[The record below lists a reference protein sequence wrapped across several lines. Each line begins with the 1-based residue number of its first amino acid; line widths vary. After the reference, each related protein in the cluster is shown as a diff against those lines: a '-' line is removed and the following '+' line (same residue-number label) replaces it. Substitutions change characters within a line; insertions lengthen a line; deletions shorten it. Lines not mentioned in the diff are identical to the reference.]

1 MTRRIVPLVALA
13 TTIFIGACSPAAV
26 PSVASAPTAAAT
38 ASQPQTIH
46 VLEDPAD
53 WTEVKVGSL
62 SGCNASTC
70 LGDYLVGRSRMLDA
84 STNKEVGTLL
94 TECFVV
100 DASSERYHCPST
112 TIELTGRGQV
122 VFTEDAY
129 IGQHRSAGDYPV
141 IGGTGEFLGASGVVT
156 TPADSTAKYGDF
168 VITLTK

>member
-1 MTRRIVPLVALA
+1 MTRRIVPWVALA
-13 TTIFIGACSPAAV
+13 ATVFIGGCSPASA
-26 PSVASAPTAAAT
+26 PSVAPATATPAAA
-38 ASQPQTIH
+38 SQQQSIH
-46 VLEDPAD
+46 VLEDPVD
-53 WTEVKVGSL
+53 WTDVKVGSL
-62 SGCNASTC
+62 SGCSASTC

-100 DASSERYHCPST
+100 DAGSERYHCPST
-112 TIELTGRGQV
+112 TIELTDRGQI

-141 IGGTGEFLGASGVVT
+141 IGGTGEFLCASGVVT